1 VNDLPDPL
9 ILVGGPLTIQN
20 LVRRYAS
27 LKGWER
33 VQGISFAPLEDG
45 NLARWSRKTG
55 QAILEMSKPGDKIV
69 IFLPSN
75 LYQGWLKTLEA
86 AGRLTEIP
94 LYNLSIARQIDTLHR
109 WITALESKPVTTNAP
124 RPFSRLTRLLKKFKA
139 SSLFPK
145 KRTRRIFPAPRQD

>member
-1 VNDLPDPL
+1 MNNLPDPL

-20 LVRRYAS
+20 LVKRYAS

-33 VQGISFAPLEDG
+33 VQGIAPADNESS
-45 NLARWSRKTG
+45 ASWSRKTG

-75 LYQGWLKTLEA
+75 LYHGWLKTLEA

-109 WITALESKPVTTNAP
+109 WITALESKPG
-124 RPFSRLTRLLKKFKA
+124 PFSRLTRLLKKFKA
-139 SSLFPK
+139 SSMFPK
-145 KRTRRIFPAPRQD
+145 KRTRRISPAPRQD